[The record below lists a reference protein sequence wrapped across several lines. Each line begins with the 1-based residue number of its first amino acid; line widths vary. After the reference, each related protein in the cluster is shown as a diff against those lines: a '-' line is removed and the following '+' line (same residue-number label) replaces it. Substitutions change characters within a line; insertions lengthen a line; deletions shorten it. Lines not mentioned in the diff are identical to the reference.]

1 MNTPTTPNNYGR
13 RGQRGFTL
21 IEIMVVVIIIGI
33 LAVSI
38 IPQFMGTTND
48 AKISAAKANIAELES
63 AVNRF
68 YVHMDRYPTTDEGLK
83 VLVSAPADGDKNWR
97 GPYISQLRADPWGNA
112 FQYKSPGTHHPT
124 SFDLWSQ
131 GSANTAGA
139 EGGGTE
145 IGNW

>member
-1 MNTPTTPNNYGR
+1 MNTKVNPSNYARSGE
-13 RGQRGFTL
+13 RGFTL

-38 IPQFMGTTND
+38 IPQFMSTTTD

-68 YVHMDRYPTTDEGLK
+68 YVHMDRDPTTEEGLK
-83 VLVSAPADGDKNWR
+83 VLVTAPADGDKNWR
-97 GPYISQLRADPWGNA
+97 GPYISQLRDDPWNNP

-124 SFDLWSQ
+124 SFDLWS
-131 GSANTAGA
+131 T
-139 EGGGTE
+139 GGDAKSE

>member
-1 MNTPTTPNNYGR
+1 MQAIRHPQSRPHA
-13 RGQRGFTL
+13 QGFTL

-68 YVHMDRYPTTDEGLK
+68 YVHMDRYPTTEEGLK
-83 VLVSAPADGDKNWR
+83 ALVNPPVDGDKNWR
-97 GPYISQLRADPWGNA
+97 GPYISQLRDDPWGNP

-124 SFDLWSQ
+124 SFDIWSP
-131 GSANTAGA
+131 GSANTAA
-139 EGGGTE
+139 ADGGGTE